1 MKQSKHNIYYSP
13 KKVRT
18 ILERSI
24 DTALDSLKYYCNDPV
39 FDFTL
44 CRKLH
49 SIHHELFKSL
59 LNRQIVSLFLKGMV
73 KCLRLLHYR
82 KEKNYW
88 NLLSLNT

>member
-59 LNRQIVSLFLKGMV
+59 LNRQIVSLFFEGHGKMPSASALSQ
-73 KCLRLLHYR
+73 R
-82 KEKNYW
+82 KNYW